1 MRRAVVITGIG
12 VLSPLGDSA
21 AALHRALCDGAA
33 AVGPVEGF
41 AVDGLPGAR
50 AVELRGFDPGRYLGA
65 DGNFRPL
72 DRTGQLAACA
82 ARLALDDAGW
92 DSAAVGEREL
102 ALVVGTMYGSVRTI
116 AEFDRRGIQAGPLYV
131 KPFDF
136 ANSVINAAAGQTAI
150 WHHLRGP
157 SSTVSAG
164 TASGVQAI
172 ALGADLVAD
181 GRAEVVVAGGAE
193 ELCFE
198 SLVSFAR
205 AGLLANH
212 EGEPEAGASV
222 AERAS
227 GQPVGRAV
235 NGDGPPRPFDGQS
248 GGLLLGEGAAF
259 LVLES
264 AEGAAARGA
273 RVLGS
278 VLGHG
283 AAFDP
288 SQGGDLAIGARAVE
302 RAVRLALAHADLP
315 PPAVGAVAAAAG
327 GHRATDAREAAG
339 LQAALGEH
347 AATVPVVAPKG
358 SFGECLGASG
368 ALQAVTLI
376 AAMHAGEL
384 PGTAGFRAAAGFPL
398 GGVSAASRPLDA
410 AVGLVDGVALDG
422 PCCALLLG
430 REPRA

>member
-1 MRRAVVITGIG
+1 MQRRVVVTGIG

-21 AALHRALCDGAA
+21 AALHRALCDGGAA
-33 AVGPVEGF
+33 DGPVEGF
-41 AVDGLPGAR
+41 AVEGLQAPR

-82 ARLALDDAGW
+82 ARLALADAGW
-92 DSAAVGEREL
+92 EVEAVREHEL
-102 ALVVGTMYGSVRTI
+102 ALTVGTMYGSVRTI

-157 SSTVSAG
+157 STTVSAG
-164 TASGVQAI
+164 TASGVQAL

-181 GRAEVVVAGGAE
+181 GRAEVVLAGGAE

-198 SLVSFAR
+198 SLFSFAR
-205 AGLLANH
+205 AHLLA
-212 EGEPEAGASV
+212 
-222 AERAS
+222 
-227 GQPVGRAV
+227 
-235 NGDGPPRPFDGQS
+235 NGDGPPRPFDGRS
-248 GGLLLGEGAAF
+248 GGFVLGEGAAF

-288 SQGGDLAIGARAVE
+288 SQGRDASSGGRAVE
-302 RAVRLALAHADLP
+302 RAVALALAHAELSPD
-315 PPAVGAVAAAAG
+315 AIGAVAAAAN
-327 GHRATDAREAAG
+327 GHRAADAREAAG
-339 LQAALGEH
+339 LAAALGER
-347 AATVPVVAPKG
+347 AATVPVTAPKG
-358 SFGECLGASG
+358 VFGECLGASG
-368 ALQAVTLI
+368 ALQA
-376 AAMHAGEL
+376 AALLVAMRADEL
-384 PGTAGFRAAAGFPL
+384 PGTAGFAGGEAGFPL
-398 GGVSAASRPLDA
+398 GGVRAATRPLDA
-410 AVGLVDGVALDG
+410 GIGLVDGVALDG
-422 PCCALLLG
+422 PCCAVLLG
-430 REPRA
+430 RGPAL